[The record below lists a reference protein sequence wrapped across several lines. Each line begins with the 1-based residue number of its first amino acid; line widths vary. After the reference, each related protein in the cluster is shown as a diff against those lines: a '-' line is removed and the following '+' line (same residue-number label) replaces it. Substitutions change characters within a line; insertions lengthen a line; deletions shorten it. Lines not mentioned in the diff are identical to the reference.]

1 MNSSMIRIVIGHV
14 MKIEGILLLLPCLV
28 AMIYREDQG
37 FVYLILAALSYVI
50 GVLVTLRK
58 PDDKTLYLKEGCVAT
73 SLSWIVLSAIGAL
86 PFFITGEIPSYT
98 DALFETIS
106 GFTTTGSSI
115 LEDIEALSHTA
126 LFWRSF
132 THWVGGMGVL
142 VFLLSIVT
150 LSGGSTINL
159 MKAESPGPSVS
170 KITPKIK
177 SSARTLYY
185 IYAFL
190 TVAEI
195 ILLLVGGCPIFD
207 AVTTAFG
214 TAGTGGFSIKGD
226 SIAGYSPYIQ
236 WVVTVFMIMFGV
248 NFNAYYF
255 ILLKKVKDAFNMEE
269 VRWYLGIILASI
281 IIIFVNIRGMFSTF
295 EETLRVSAFQ
305 VASIIT
311 TTGFATADFDTW
323 NTTCKVIII
332 MLMFVGACAG
342 STGGGMK
349 VSRFVIVSK
358 TIGKEIN
365 GYLNP
370 KSVKK
375 ILFEGKP
382 ADHEMLR
389 SVNVYFMTYIVI
401 FTLSL
406 FLVSFQGEDYTTTFT
421 AVATCINNI
430 GPGLNKLGPTC
441 NFYFMSGLSKYVLMF
456 DMLAGR
462 LELFPLLIMIQ
473 PSLWCD
479 VVKRKYKSHM
489 VKRGRVNK

>member
-1 MNSSMIRIVIGHV
+1 MNSSMVRVVLGHV

-28 AMIYREDQG
+28 AAIYREDQG
-37 FVYLILAALSYVI
+37 FVYLIVAVCSVI
-50 GVLVTLRK
+50 LGSIFTYKK
-58 PDDKTLYLKEGCVAT
+58 PEDKTLYLKEGCVAT
-73 SLSWIVLSAIGAL
+73 SLSWIVLSVIGAL
-86 PFFITGEIPSYT
+86 PFYITGEIPSYT

-142 VFLLSIVT
+142 VFLLSIVS

-177 SSARTLYY
+177 SSARMLYY

-190 TVAEI
+190 TVLEA
-195 ILLLVGGCPIFD
+195 ILLLLGGCPFFD
-207 AVTTAFG
+207 AITTAFG
-214 TAGTGGFSIKGD
+214 TAGTGGFAVKGD
-226 SIAGYSPYIQ
+226 SLASYSAYIQ
-236 WVVTVFMIMFGV
+236 WVVTIFMIMFGI

-255 ILLKKVKDAFNMEE
+255 IFMKKIKDAFRMEE
-269 VRWYLGIILASI
+269 VRWYLGIVLGSI
-281 IIIFVNIRGMFSTF
+281 IIIFINIRNLYDYAGDA
-295 EETLRVSAFQ
+295 LRDAAFQ
-305 VASIIT
+305 VAAIIT

-323 NTTCKVIII
+323 NMTCKILLVT
-332 MLMFVGACAG
+332 LMFVGACAG

-349 VSRFVIVSK
+349 VSRFILVGK
-358 TIGKEIN
+358 TIGKEIR
-365 GYLNP
+365 GYLHP

-375 ILFEGKP
+375 ILFDGKP
-382 ADHEMLR
+382 CDHEMMR
-389 SVNVYFMTYIVI
+389 SVNVYFMTYIAIYVI
-401 FTLSL
+401 SL
-406 FLVSFQGEDYTTTFT
+406 FFISFQNEDFATTFT
-421 AVATCINNI
+421 SVATCINNI

-441 NFYFMSGLSKYVLMF
+441 NFHFMSGFSKYVLMF

-462 LELFPLLIMIQ
+462 LELFPLIIMMHPTLWKELIARK
-473 PSLWCD
+473 
-479 VVKRKYKSHM
+479 VRVARNKR
-489 VKRGRVNK
+489 VR